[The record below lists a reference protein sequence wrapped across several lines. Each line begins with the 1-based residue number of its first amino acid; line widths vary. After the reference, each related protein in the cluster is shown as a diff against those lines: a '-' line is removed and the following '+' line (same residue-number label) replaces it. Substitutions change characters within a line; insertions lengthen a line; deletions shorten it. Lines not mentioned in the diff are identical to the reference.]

1 LNYGQKKFY
10 NIRHKDD
17 RKPVNYYACADLD
30 MTPVVNLPRRSYGM
44 AEVVG
49 LAIIV
54 YVQVRIKM
62 FKKKAEPGPHTV
74 GHQAK
79 PKSLASFNTTIIP
92 MTTLGFI
99 AVYSIKINS
108 LSHLDVN
115 EYPDNLHMQIF
126 QLLVPNLASVMMSMA
141 YYAEHSMLRN
151 ALIQTVH
158 EQLRINSVY
167 PVIT

>member
-1 LNYGQKKFY
+1 
-10 NIRHKDD
+10 
-17 RKPVNYYACADLD
+17 

-62 FKKKAEPGPHTV
+62 FKKKAEPGPHAV

-115 EYPDNLHMQIF
+115 GYPDNLHMQIF

-158 EQLRINSVY
+158 EQLRINLVY